1 MGYKGSTKKVKE
13 IADELSVK
21 YILEGSIRKIGNRV
35 RIVGQLIDAAND
47 KHIWSDSYDRE
58 MADIFDIQA
67 DVSREIANA
76 MEAELTDKTLNQL
89 ETAPTNNMD
98 AYILYQRARSYYGMY
113 TKDDNETAINLFNE
127 ALSIDNNYALAYAGL
142 ADCYGQRIIRF
153 NYSQEWVD
161 SALHVADIALNI
173 NPNLAEAHKAK
184 GLIYMASNKLS
195 KGEAS
200 NDKALS
206 LNPGYHTAVANK
218 GVFLSRRGELFDA
231 QKYLSK
237 STRLNPTSTATEN
250 TWLSNIYFMI
260 NEIDFANQLA
270 FNTIKNSPNVRA
282 TYNTL
287 IPRFL
292 RTNDNQKA
300 LKAIDLFKQN
310 IGDDDYIK
318 FYNGLYN
325 YYNENYEK
333 ALEFFILSKSISDRF
348 RTSGTVGFMNV
359 HYFMQTLNKLNQPF
373 EKLLDEG
380 LSIIGANFDKGADS
394 YNLHL
399 QISSFYL
406 LKKERD
412 KAIEELEKSVQRGL
426 RDKTILLDPAF
437 DKIRDNDRFKLISNE
452 IDIFVQREKLKFNEA
467 NLIPSI

>member
-1 MGYKGSTKKVKE
+1 
-13 IADELSVK
+13 
-21 YILEGSIRKIGNRV
+21 
-35 RIVGQLIDAAND
+35 
-47 KHIWSDSYDRE
+47 
-58 MADIFDIQA
+58 
-67 DVSREIANA
+67 
-76 MEAELTDKTLNQL
+76 
-89 ETAPTNNMD
+89 
-98 AYILYQRARSYYGMY
+98 
-113 TKDDNETAINLFNE
+113 
-127 ALSIDNNYALAYAGL
+127 
-142 ADCYGQRIIRF
+142 
-153 NYSQEWVD
+153 
-161 SALHVADIALNI
+161 
-173 NPNLAEAHKAK
+173 
-184 GLIYMASNKLS
+184 
-195 KGEAS
+195 
-200 NDKALS
+200 
-206 LNPGYHTAVANK
+206 
-218 GVFLSRRGELFDA
+218 
-231 QKYLSK
+231 
-237 STRLNPTSTATEN
+237 
-250 TWLSNIYFMI
+250 MI

-333 ALEFFILSKSISDRF
+333 ALEFFILSKSISGRF
-348 RTSGTVGFMNV
+348 RTSGTVGFMNA

-437 DKIRDNDRFKLISNE
+437 DEIRDNDRFKLISNE
-452 IDIFVQREKLKFNEA
+452 IDIFVQREKMKFNEA